1 MLETYSR
8 RVEYKQ
14 FQQYSVSQDPY
25 AVRGGIGERSL
36 RQILEH
42 AVEVA
47 ERGLPNDRDAIKKL
61 VSEIT
66 TMVDALCELRDDGK
80 GTSPQ
85 VRLISYLILSSDKN
99 FKFLISFRPKA

>member
-8 RVEYKQ
+8 RVEYTQ
-14 FQQYSVSQDPY
+14 SSHHSYYSQDPL

-47 ERGLPNDRDAIKKL
+47 ERALPNDRDAIKKL

-85 VRLISYLILSSDKN
+85 VSNSD
-99 FKFLISFRPKA
+99 